1 MEELLRRYIHGEVSD
16 EERMRV
22 ARWLDE
28 DSSHMREFMALRKL
42 YDISLW
48 QSGKEETSER
58 KEIFGGRVRRMPGGT
73 TGGTNLGGWH
83 GRMA

>member
-16 EERMRV
+16 EERIRV
-22 ARWLDE
+22 AQWLDE

-48 QSGKEETSER
+48 QSGKEEMSER
-58 KEIFGGRVRRMPGGT
+58 KASSVSRTSRSK
-73 TGGTNLGGWH
+73 
-83 GRMA
+83 A